1 MVDPFDGRM
10 VRRAELRSLY
20 ESATGDPSDVDER
33 CLVPAAQRQ
42 ILVRML
48 NNLRAIY
55 EVRGDQRRLRFVLER
70 MSVLNPSEEVRSR
83 LNALV
88 ADVTI
93 APRVSVN

>member
-1 MVDPFDGRM
+1 
-10 VRRAELRSLY
+10 
-20 ESATGDPSDVDER
+20 
-33 CLVPAAQRQ
+33 
-42 ILVRML
+42 
-48 NNLRAIY
+48 
-55 EVRGDQRRLRFVLER
+55 VRGDQRRLRFVLER

>member
-1 MVDPFDGRM
+1 
-10 VRRAELRSLY
+10 
-20 ESATGDPSDVDER
+20 
-33 CLVPAAQRQ
+33 LVPAARRQ

-70 MSVLNPSEEVRSR
+70 MSVLSPSEEVKSR

-88 ADVTI
+88 ADVTV

>member
-1 MVDPFDGRM
+1 
-10 VRRAELRSLY
+10 
-20 ESATGDPSDVDER
+20 
-33 CLVPAAQRQ
+33 
-42 ILVRML
+42 ML

-70 MSVLNPSEEVRSR
+70 MSVLSPSEEVKSR

-93 APRVSVN
+93 APPGKRELIPPRQIWSD

>member
-1 MVDPFDGRM
+1 
-10 VRRAELRSLY
+10 
-20 ESATGDPSDVDER
+20 
-33 CLVPAAQRQ
+33 LVPAARRQ

-70 MSVLNPSEEVRSR
+70 MSVLSPSEEVKSR

-88 ADVTI
+88 ADVPV

>member
-1 MVDPFDGRM
+1 
-10 VRRAELRSLY
+10 
-20 ESATGDPSDVDER
+20 
-33 CLVPAAQRQ
+33 VPATRRQ
-42 ILVRML
+42 ILVRVL

-70 MSVLNPSEEVRSR
+70 MSVLSPSDEVRSR

-88 ADVTI
+88 ADVAI

>member
-1 MVDPFDGRM
+1 M
-10 VRRAELRSLY
+10 VRRPELRALY
-20 ESATGDPSDVDER
+20 ESATGDPTDIDEHY
-33 CLVPAAQRQ
+33 LVPATRRQ
-42 ILVRML
+42 ILVRVL

-70 MSVLNPSEEVRSR
+70 MSVLSPSDEVRSR

-88 ADVTI
+88 ADVAI